1 MAEMTVEERR
11 SFLLDGTRTGKLALA
26 RDDGRP
32 HVTPIWFLLDGD
44 DVVFTTFRTSLKAK
58 TIARN
63 PQVCLCVDDQKPPY
77 SYVMVEGVAEI
88 DDDTAGLLDWA
99 TKIAARYMGPD
110 LAEKYGQRNAVPGEL
125 VVRIR
130 PTKIVAHARVSDF

>member
-1 MAEMTVEERR
+1 MAEMTTEERR

-44 DVVFTTFRTSLKAK
+44 DVVFTTFRASLKAK

-63 PQVCLCVDDQKPPY
+63 PQVCLCVDDQTPPY
-77 SYVMVEGVAEI
+77 SYVMVEGVAET
-88 DDDTAGLLDWA
+88 DDDPAGLLDWA

-110 LAEKYGQRNAVPGEL
+110 LAEKYGERNAVPGEL

-130 PTKIVAHARVSDF
+130 PTKVVAHARVSDF